1 MPGQFLP
8 GSQSSARV
16 ANAELESKPLRAGT
30 QQIHSPGI
38 GVTMFDCFKQIAVRR
53 RSIDAGEHRL
63 AALEDLVMQT
73 HLNGRQIDAAVDDD
87 RLLGGGRL
95 HVVYSAFADVHAQ
108 QVTQEL
114 NDAAVRT
121 AADQRECNDDLAQPP
136 AGDLQLEQHLLA
148 GVRRVDRKR
157 FVQRS
162 AGLAL
167 LLVDELAAHAVLGGQ
182 FRDRF
187 RARQRPN
194 GQVKTF
200 ALRQPRCRTPGSIHA
215 NASPQKMGRKCRPC
229 LPSSS
234 SSGTRTCNPRL
245 NYAVARR

>member
-95 HVVYSAFADVHAQ
+95 HVVYSAFADVHAHNWLRVSVGTKSPVRSMAIDKQ
-108 QVTQEL
+108 QL
-114 NDAAVRT
+114 RSWM
-121 AADQRECNDDLAQPP
+121 P
-136 AGDLQLEQHLLA
+136 A
-148 GVRRVDRKR
+148 
-157 FVQRS
+157 
-162 AGLAL
+162 
-167 LLVDELAAHAVLGGQ
+167 
-182 FRDRF
+182 
-187 RARQRPN
+187 
-194 GQVKTF
+194 
-200 ALRQPRCRTPGSIHA
+200 
-215 NASPQKMGRKCRPC
+215 
-229 LPSSS
+229 
-234 SSGTRTCNPRL
+234 
-245 NYAVARR
+245 